1 MELPGAFFMSSDSLR
16 ARVIAEWRGLPEAA
30 ERKDRCSLVS
40 DVLQK
45 LLPRLGLN
53 ERLSEQQVKEAWL
66 EVVGA
71 FLSQHSVPAALS
83 GGVLTVQVLQPSV
96 RYELERNWK
105 SEILQKLQARFGKKV
120 IRDVKFRIS

>member
-1 MELPGAFFMSSDSLR
+1 MELLGAFFMSSDSLR
-16 ARVIAEWRGLPEAA
+16 ARVIAEWRGLPETA
-30 ERKDRCSLVS
+30 ERKDRCNLVG

-66 EVVGA
+66 EVVGS
-71 FLSQHSVPAALS
+71 FLAQHSVPAALS

>member
-1 MELPGAFFMSSDSLR
+1 MSSDSLR

-30 ERKDRCSLVS
+30 ERKDRCNLVS

-71 FLSQHSVPAALS
+71 FLAQHSVPSALS
-83 GGVLTVQVLQPSV
+83 GGVLTIQVLQPSV

-105 SEILQKLQARFGKKV
+105 AEILQKLQTRFGKKV
-120 IRDVKFRIS
+120 IREVKFRIC

>member
-40 DVLQK
+40 DVLHK

-71 FLSQHSVPAALS
+71 FLAQHSVPAALS
-83 GGVLTVQVLQPSV
+83 GGILTVQVLQPSV

-120 IRDVKFRIS
+120 IREVKFRIS